1 MKKFTKLLSVTLAL
15 VLTVGF
21 GAMNAFAASPNEM
34 ADQSYHEVLDNVCK
48 EHGHEGFHLNIA
60 EDEQAITAAAACTHV
75 GTLKGTTY
83 VGTCGSCRGPLYYVY
98 CKVCGKYTGAR
109 ICLC

>member
-1 MKKFTKLLSVTLAL
+1 MKKTTRSLSLIFVFTLLFSLFAL
-15 VLTVGF
+15 NVS
-21 GAMNAFAASPNEM
+21 AATAEPIDASASSAHVHSEC
-34 ADQSYHEVLDNVCK
+34 ADEA
-48 EHGHEGFHLNIA
+48 GPI
-60 EDEQAITAAAACTHV
+60 ITAAACNHV

-98 CKVCGKYTGAR
+98 CTVCGKYTGAR